1 MNTEPKEPRRKR
13 NYLETNF
20 DSGHIPSPE
29 DSLESSTINPTENS
43 RSSHNNE
50 SSNNPYSNSEFSF
63 PMPTQFTQANVPTK
77 PEPISTDRKNKR
89 SFYILTLLSRN

>member
-1 MNTEPKEPRRKR
+1 MNTEPHEPRRKR

-20 DSGHIPSPE
+20 DSNHLPSYE
-29 DSLESSTINPTENS
+29 DSLESSAINNTENS

-77 PEPISTDRKNKR
+77 PEPISIDRKMNYFL
-89 SFYILTLLSRN
+89 FYNSILKK